1 MPDQSVGRRHS
12 GRNAPAAPGLEDAA
26 TLRSLAC
33 ADARPTLR
41 AMRNVFSPR
50 IVKKV
55 GEQARGLWLFPS
67 LVALVGVAL
76 GIVLPLVDRLE
87 GVFSALRLTWL
98 RPVLEATPDGA
109 QQLLATSAGA
119 LATVLGVAFSLTLV
133 TLQLASAHYTTRL
146 LSRLMDDRVTKFVLG
161 SYLGTVAYLLLVVR
175 VVRGADVADSAD
187 VPWLSITVGILLVL
201 FCLGLLAYF
210 LQHLGRSIQASAVV
224 AGVGKRTLRRIA
236 ELAPDEGQAGHE
248 EPPEA
253 PPVVVRATHPG
264 YVQLV
269 DVERLSEAAPSGS
282 TVVRIDVA
290 VGDFVLSGAPLAS
303 IWPGRPLSDE
313 DQRALRESFAVG
325 SGRTEDQDIL
335 LGVQQLSDVALKAL
349 SPSVNDPT
357 TAVLAVNQLGAIAAA
372 LAASPHAPGEPRAL
386 ERNGVRVL
394 APRVGLAP
402 MLEEGFRAVIPAAAP
417 HPRVLGRIVELL
429 REVTAHAATPKAR
442 EALAEATRWAAIA
455 ARHVTGD
462 GRALMAPRLAR
473 LRTARDGD
481 EQRPGPLP
489 LH

>member
-1 MPDQSVGRRHS
+1 
-12 GRNAPAAPGLEDAA
+12 
-26 TLRSLAC
+26 
-33 ADARPTLR
+33 
-41 AMRNVFSPR
+41 MRKVLSPR
-50 IVKKV
+50 IAKRL

-76 GIVLPLVDRLE
+76 GVGLPLVDRLE
-87 GVFSALRLTWL
+87 GVFEALRLTWL

-133 TLQLASAHYTTRL
+133 TLQLASSQYTTRL
-146 LSRLMDDRVTKFVLG
+146 LSRLMDDGVTKFVLG

-175 VVRGADVADSAD
+175 VVRGVEGAESGN
-187 VPWLSITVGILLVL
+187 VPSLSITVGILLVL

-210 LQHLGRSIQASAVV
+210 LQHLGRSIQASSVV
-224 AGVGKRTLRRIA
+224 AAVGKRTLRRIA
-236 ELAPDEGQAGHE
+236 EVAPDERPDEPREPPE
-248 EPPEA
+248 EPP
-253 PPVVVRATHPG
+253 VVLGSAHPG

-269 DVERLSEAAPSGS
+269 DLERLSDAAPDGS
-282 TVVRIDVA
+282 TVVRIEVA

-303 IWPGRPLSDE
+303 IWPGRPLTE
-313 DQRALRESFAVG
+313 REQHALSESFAVG

-335 LGVQQLSDVALKAL
+335 LGVQQLSDVALRAL

-372 LAASPHAPGEPRAL
+372 LAVSPHAPGELRAF
-386 ERNGVRVL
+386 ERNGVRFL
-394 APRVGLAP
+394 APRVGLAR
-402 MLEEGFRAVIPAAAP
+402 MLEEGFRAVIPAAAS

-429 REVTAHAATPKAR
+429 REVTARAETPRAR
-442 EALAEATRWAAIA
+442 EDLAVATRWAAIA
-455 ARHVTGD
+455 ARHLTGD
-462 GRALMAPRLAR
+462 GRTLMAPRLAL
-473 LRTARDGD
+473 LRTAAGGG
-481 EQRPGPLP
+481 EQRRGPLP